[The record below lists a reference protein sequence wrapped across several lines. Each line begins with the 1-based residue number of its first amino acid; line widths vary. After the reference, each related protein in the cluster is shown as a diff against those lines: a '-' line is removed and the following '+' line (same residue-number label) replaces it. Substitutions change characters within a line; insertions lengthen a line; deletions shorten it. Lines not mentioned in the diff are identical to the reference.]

1 MTTRYPEALS
11 TADLASAA
19 NRQPTDGEEF
29 REPAKQPPPKTAAEN
44 AGPLLPE
51 NFTQECRTRWDSVQ
65 ASFVDE
71 PRSAVQKADELV
83 AECIQRLAESFAGE
97 RTKLEQQW
105 DRGDNISTEDL
116 RVSLQKY
123 RSFFNRLL
131 SI

>member
-1 MTTRYPEALS
+1 MATKYPDTLS
-11 TADLASAA
+11 TADIASAA
-19 NRQPTDGEEF
+19 NRQPGDGDKM
-29 REPAKQPPPKTAAEN
+29 RDPAMHPYRTAAEN

-51 NFTQECRTRWDSVQ
+51 NFTQECRSRWDSVQ

-83 AECIQRLAESFAGE
+83 AECIQRLASTFADE

-116 RVSLQKY
+116 RQSLQKY